1 MPEPKGITGN
11 NIEDLLRARAGAAPR
26 GRVEWLPHAD
36 PDLRRVIDDGRLL
49 VLIARN
55 SGVSGKKSFLA
66 AAQEAWDAAEDL
78 KTTGGMDVTSL
89 LPPVAALAEQLAS
102 TPFREQHRSRD
113 GEVFPSRVVVVDQ
126 RRHGV
131 VVVVTSSSAV
141 KEDENLEQPHGKMVG
156 WILRSLTP
164 KVGAFFVKRVDRL
177 SRTQLGFVPVFKE
190 LLGAEGSEIYLRPA
204 EWYVQPGDDVSWATV
219 VAGATQRNE
228 TAIGLKSALLA
239 EPGLKFGV
247 VVNPPKSQTYT
258 IGPGDAVV
266 VLAED

>member
-89 LPPVAALAEQLAS
+89 LPPVAALASRLAARVELRAERGG
-102 TPFREQHRSRD
+102 PHRGQNCHRKGGRD
-113 GEVFPSRVVVVDQ
+113 P
-126 RRHGV
+126 RR
-131 VVVVTSSSAV
+131 
-141 KEDENLEQPHGKMVG
+141 
-156 WILRSLTP
+156 R
-164 KVGAFFVKRVDRL
+164 
-177 SRTQLGFVPVFKE
+177 
-190 LLGAEGSEIYLRPA
+190 RP
-204 EWYVQPGDDVSWATV
+204 E
-219 VAGATQRNE
+219 
-228 TAIGLKSALLA
+228 
-239 EPGLKFGV
+239 
-247 VVNPPKSQTYT
+247 
-258 IGPGDAVV
+258 
-266 VLAED
+266 